1 MADFSV
7 ISCEAS
13 RSVLAPENTIDI
25 TMSIKNTFGS
35 KITKFGLSLCFTNE
49 DMGYSGSGFW
59 VPVVQPETPISWAN
73 SATMTFSWSITPDA
87 IMSQP
92 LYSGN
97 YQTVKN
103 RLSALRTL
111 PFRLQIIGG
120 TSDGSYPSLVYT
132 LSGVQYIDKY
142 YNPQITL
149 DAWRYPNDEATAL
162 AATMRVELA
171 DGNNAS
177 RFTATMYYARD
188 ARATTASSVFSMNV
202 SRDVLFGVGYSANT
216 SVLPGTF
223 VNGSVYSFLLVV
235 TDGIET
241 ASAMCVVDRAFANLH
256 LSGQPTGGV
265 AIGKFSAASQGNPL
279 FECAFP
285 IVLSG
290 NKTYGP
296 ESSMPS
302 NPVEGQ
308 LYFVVE

>member
-7 ISCEAS
+7 TSCTVS
-13 RSVLAPENTIDI
+13 RSIVAPEDTIDI
-25 TMSIKNTFGS
+25 TMTIKNTSGS
-35 KITKFGLSLCFTNE
+35 KITKAGLCLCFTNA
-49 DMGYSGSGFW
+49 DMGYSGEGW
-59 VPVVQPETPISWAN
+59 WAPVVQPETSCSWAN
-73 SATMTFSWSITPDA
+73 SASKTLTWSITPDT
-87 IMSQP
+87 ILSQP
-92 LYSGN
+92 LYASS
-97 YQTVKN
+97 YV
-103 RLSALRTL
+103 RLKTRLAALRTL
-111 PFRLQIIGG
+111 PFRLEIEGME
-120 TSDGSYPSLVYT
+120 SDGSYASLIYT
-132 LSGVQYIDKY
+132 ISGVQYIDKY

-177 RFTATMYYARD
+177 GFTATMHYARD
-188 ARATTASSVFSMNV
+188 AKATQASSVFSMNV
-202 SRDVLFGVGYSANT
+202 DRDVLFGVGYSANT

-223 VNGSVYSFLLVV
+223 ANGSVFSFLLVV
-235 TDGIET
+235 SDGIET

-265 AIGKFSAASQGNPL
+265 AIGKFSAATYGNPL

-290 NKTYGP
+290 SKTYGP
-296 ESSMPS
+296 SSSMPS

>member
-7 ISCEAS
+7 TSCIVS
-13 RSVLAPENTIDI
+13 RSIVAPEDTIDI
-25 TMSIKNTFGS
+25 TMTIKNTSGS
-35 KITKFGLSLCFTNE
+35 KITKAGLCLCFTNA
-49 DMGYSGSGFW
+49 DMGYSGDGW
-59 VPVVQPETPISWAN
+59 WAPVVQPETSCSWAS
-73 SATMTFSWSITPDA
+73 SASMTFTWSITPDT
-87 IMSQP
+87 ILSQP
-92 LYSGN
+92 LYASN
-97 YQTVKN
+97 YE
-103 RLSALRTL
+103 RLKTRLAALRTL
-111 PFRLQIIGG
+111 PFRLDIKGFE
-120 TSDGSYPSLVYT
+120 SDGSLAMLIYT
-132 LSGVQYIDKY
+132 ISGVEYIDKY

-177 RFTATMYYARD
+177 SFTATMYYARD
-188 ARATTASSVFSMNV
+188 ARATTESSVFSMNV
-202 SRDVLFGVGYSANT
+202 DRDVLFGVGYSANT

-265 AIGKFSAASQGNPL
+265 AIGKFSAATYGNPL

-290 NKTYGP
+290 SKTYGP